1 MTCLHFSPSF
11 CSAQVEGKCHCK
23 HFCSLR
29 GRSLSH
35 LSPPRIQSKVTSS
48 SMPPPLPYLIPFPH
62 PHSMS
67 SLAFPPT
74 AFPCTVTHSHSQ
86 MHPMPSPCR
95 AYTHVRTH
103 IPWCF
108 SWQILTNVLLVSVG
122 VSFEL
127 NLYTSAPEL
136 TSIGFNSFNS
146 HDICLLA
153 YLLSKQA
160 QAQLASWETLTLAFV
175 SVREEN
181 VIACAKYKLKKN
193 VQPWNTHRDGLKW
206 MCFIYS

>member
-1 MTCLHFSPSF
+1 
-11 CSAQVEGKCHCK
+11 
-23 HFCSLR
+23 
-29 GRSLSH
+29 
-35 LSPPRIQSKVTSS
+35 
-48 SMPPPLPYLIPFPH
+48 
-62 PHSMS
+62 
-67 SLAFPPT
+67 
-74 AFPCTVTHSHSQ
+74 
-86 MHPMPSPCR
+86 MPSPCR
-95 AYTHVRTH
+95 AYTHARAH
-103 IPWCF
+103 IPWRF

-136 TSIGFNSFNS
+136 TSIGLNSFNS

-193 VQPWNTHRDGLKW
+193 VQPWNTHRDGLNECASSTVRCIICWEFCSLRLYTTTVLFKSSNLHVIEVLT
-206 MCFIYS
+206 FLFNYSHIYTSSSIFWGSKVIGQANIILNARNVFSSWIKMICSQCLPKV